1 MFNLVTSKLNQGKNQ
16 LLSRSQKEE
25 VRETNRGTM
34 LLKSREEMD
43 QPIDEQLDDQEEF
56 DQMMRESE
64 TIGEEPQVE
73 DNQSME
79 PTSPR

>member
-1 MFNLVTSKLNQGKNQ
+1 
-16 LLSRSQKEE
+16 
-25 VRETNRGTM
+25 M
-34 LLKSREEMD
+34 LLKSRDEMD

-64 TIGEEPQVE
+64 AIGEEPQVE